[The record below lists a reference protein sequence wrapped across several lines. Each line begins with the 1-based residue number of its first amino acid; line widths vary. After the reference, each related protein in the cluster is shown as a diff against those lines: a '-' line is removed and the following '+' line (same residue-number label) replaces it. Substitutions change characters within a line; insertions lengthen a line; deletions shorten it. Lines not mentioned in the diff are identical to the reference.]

1 MKQGRCG
8 DHKEHSKLVGN
19 VGGCQRKQKEA
30 GGLFST
36 HAAEMGVLAGSI
48 PGTGLGV
55 LTGSIPGTGLGQ
67 SNCQSL
73 CADPGA
79 LWGSWAAL
87 E

>member
-1 MKQGRCG
+1 M
-8 DHKEHSKLVGN
+8 GN

-36 HAAEMGVLAGSI
+36 HAAEMGVLESIPGTGLEVLAGSI

-79 LWGSWAAL
+79 LWRSWAAL